1 MVCSSHGTG
10 RDAGEKVTHAR
21 SPRPGLGI
29 HTVTFTHLSLAKVG
43 HTAKPGEE
51 MDDEAIQGNRAR
63 QGVELRTIMQS
74 IRFLSTKFKKLCS
87 KTKSRG
93 DKDIVFFSFF
103 TRVYPVIGVLIFIWN
118 PLKSLDYF
126 KNYFPLM
133 LLFSMWSV
141 CLMK

>member
-1 MVCSSHGTG
+1 M
-10 RDAGEKVTHAR
+10 THVR
-21 SPRPGLGI
+21 SPRPGFGI

-43 HTAKPGEE
+43 HTAKLGEE

-93 DKDIVFFSFF
+93 DKDIVFFF
-103 TRVYPVIGVLIFIWN
+103 TRVYPDIGVLIFIWN
-118 PLKSLDYF
+118 PFKSLGYF

-133 LLFSMWSV
+133 LLFSMWSIF
-141 CLMK
+141 LME